1 MTAATLD
8 TLLRRLADLMEAADG
23 KAAGIKDVR
32 ALADRLKPFARLS
45 LAEFGEF
52 LVKAEAYSRGDLE
65 AVFGKKTGSARP
77 GKAPA
82 DPNRVPGAVQRLR
95 TLYER
100 ALDPSVTPASVD
112 VVINSV
118 ETFTKAELE
127 QVAAGCGF
135 QQKFKTKAAML
146 NALQK
151 WVLDRKG
158 AFARAGV

>member
-1 MTAATLD
+1 MTTATLD

-23 KAAGIKDVR
+23 KAAGIKEVR

-45 LAEFGEF
+45 LAEFGDF
-52 LVKAEAYSRGDLE
+52 LVKAEAFSRGDLE
-65 AVFGKKTGSARP
+65 SVFGKKKGSGRP
-77 GKAPA
+77 GKSPA
-82 DPNRVPGAVQRLR
+82 DPNRVPAAVQRLR

-100 ALDPSVTPASVD
+100 ALDPSVTPGAVD
-112 VVINSV
+112 AAIGSV
-118 ETFTKAELE
+118 EGFTKAELD

-135 QQKFKTKAAML
+135 QQKFKTKPAVL

-151 WVLDRKG
+151 WILDRKG